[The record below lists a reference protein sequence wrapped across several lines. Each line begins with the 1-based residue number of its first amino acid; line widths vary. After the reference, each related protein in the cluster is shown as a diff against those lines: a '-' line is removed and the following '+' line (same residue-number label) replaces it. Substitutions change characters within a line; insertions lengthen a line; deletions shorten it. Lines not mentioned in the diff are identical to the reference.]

1 MRWCLLIWQNSLQDA
16 AGPAALVLA
25 LALLDS
31 FGKLSLKYWMGH
43 FTLPSIKPGSAS
55 VSTARTR
62 LSVLYQSFST
72 FD

>member
-1 MRWCLLIWQNSLQDA
+1 M
-16 AGPAALVLA
+16 LA

-31 FGKLSLKYWMGH
+31 FGKLHLKYWMGH

-62 LSVLYQSFST
+62 LSVLYQSFPLLIKLGVSEQT
-72 FD
+72 KMLHGI